1 MKSISKFIYGSTE
14 EIKDNIYKDLM
25 MEIMRK
31 KRNKLFTIYNI
42 LNSYSLSSK
51 KKIEDIMVDKNDISI
66 AIELLKNDEN
76 ILYYYYCKND
86 KLYYLFEYTITPDM
100 KNIRNNID
108 IPINELVD
116 NYFSLNIDID
126 TIKRA
131 LIEPKKY
138 INFNPKTINIHGN
151 NLLKQLIILNEEKI
165 LSCIIDKYDII
176 ITDNE
181 IGCGIK
187 YDELLIAALESNNV
201 NIVNMI
207 NKCYYEK
214 KCEKLNKIADVP
226 IIDEDNEYK
235 KNIKLIKLIGAT
247 IQILSFPILLY
258 MATFKSY
265 C

>member
-25 MEIMRK
+25 MEILRK

-42 LNSYSLSSK
+42 LNSYSLSCK
-51 KKIEDIMVDKNDISI
+51 KKIEDIMNDKNDIAI

-86 KLYYLFEYTITPDM
+86 KLYYLFEYTITPDI

-108 IPINELVD
+108 IPINESVD
-116 NYFSLNIDID
+116 NHFSLNIDID
-126 TIKRA
+126 TIKRV

-138 INFNPKTINIHGN
+138 INFNPKTTSINGN
-151 NLLKQLIILNEEKI
+151 NILKQLIVLNEEKI
-165 LSCIIDKYDII
+165 LNNIIDKYNIF

-181 IGCGIK
+181 VGCGIK
-187 YDELLIAALESNNV
+187 YNDLLNVALESNNV

-214 KCEKLNKIADVP
+214 KCEKINKIVDVP
-226 IIDEDNEYK
+226 IIEEDDENK
-235 KNIKLIKLIGAT
+235 KNIRLIKIVGAT

-258 MATFKSY
+258 MAIFKSY